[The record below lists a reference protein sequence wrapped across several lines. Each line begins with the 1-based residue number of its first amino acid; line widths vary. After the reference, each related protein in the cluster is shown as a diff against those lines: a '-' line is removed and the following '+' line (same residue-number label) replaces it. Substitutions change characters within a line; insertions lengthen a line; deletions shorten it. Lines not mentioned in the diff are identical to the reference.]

1 MRTSRTKIINRNYG
15 VGVSTLRRR
24 SYLSEGTTRPKMKD
38 VTMDQARSFIRAFRG
53 LGGTLDTKARQNLQT
68 GVEAF
73 MKAVLANHMKIPES
87 LSDLKMKLETW
98 GAKVSRKEIVNA
110 FQAYISVNRI
120 K

>member
-1 MRTSRTKIINRNYG
+1 
-15 VGVSTLRRR
+15 
-24 SYLSEGTTRPKMKD
+24 MKG
-38 VTMDQARSFIRAFRG
+38 VTMDQARGFIRDFSG
-53 LGGTLDTKARQNLQT
+53 PGGTLDTKARQNLQT

-73 MKAVLANHMKIPES
+73 IKAALADQMTIPRT

-110 FQAYISVNRI
+110 FQAYISVNRR